1 MVRSPS
7 VKHGKRKARAVS
19 PDEDNTEDL
28 VEELIA
34 RATKP
39 EHKRL
44 KSSLSAAR
52 RETNAGLKSKQKGK
66 GKGVAHK
73 VTKAVVQAAGP
84 SGSESRK
91 TSSSLLKHAPLEV
104 GCILLLP
111 HGLKDNGDIRTSS
124 AYTTSQLE
132 MYKRCG
138 LAVTETPGDD
148 RILISPD
155 ITRDDIN
162 DLLKACFPLYFDWL
176 AAQGVDIGSSYH
188 WRIVARDRRRVI
200 IPYFNDNRP
209 MDFVGICRAVHGK
222 TSRWQDR
229 TWCFVSSIS
238 IPKSVWQSWG
248 TTQSAVDVPQR
259 RDWTDTQL
267 ANYAPS
273 SDSDSDEQVG
283 SKPDV
288 GSSSDAEAE
297 SGDETDVSE
306 WAAPA
311 HKSKTSRKLGKVVAT
326 LGSSLASI
334 QLGTPEPEP
343 GTGNSVAGSSSN
355 ATGPAST
362 SELGSAAN
370 PIVFSSS
377 VEDLG
382 EVSLEASPERPP
394 FTQPFSSQAGSS
406 RETRASVWI
415 PPPVTMSRGEVADD
429 PWAY

>member
-34 RATKP
+34 RASKP

-73 VTKAVVQAAGP
+73 VTKAAVQAAGP

-91 TSSSLLKHAPLEV
+91 
-104 GCILLLP
+104 
-111 HGLKDNGDIRTSS
+111 DNGDIQTSS

-209 MDFVGICRAVHGK
+209 MDFVGICRAVH
-222 TSRWQDR
+222 
-229 TWCFVSSIS
+229 VSSIS

-248 TTQSAVDVPQR
+248 TTQSATDVPQR

-267 ANYAPS
+267 ANYVPS
-273 SDSDSDEQVG
+273 SDSNSDEQVG

-355 ATGPAST
+355 ATGSAST

-406 RETRASVWI
+406 RETRASAWI
-415 PPPVTMSRGEVADD
+415 PPPVMMSRGEVADD